1 MSLFYKTATAC
12 MRSLPAEPAHLAT
25 IKALKIGLGPR
36 HTLDDARLQTTVGG
50 LSLPNPV
57 GLAAGFD
64 KNAEVPAA
72 MLKAGFGHVECGTVT
87 PRPQAGN
94 PKPRLFRLN
103 QDQAVINRMGFNN
116 GGLEPFASRLTALS
130 GQAGRGIIGANLGA
144 NKDST
149 DRIAD
154 YVTGL
159 TRLWGLSDYFTINV
173 SSPNT
178 PGLRELQGADAMDE
192 LLGRISE
199 KRAELTG
206 DKPSYPIFLKVA
218 PDLDV
223 SQIERLTEQART
235 YGMNAI
241 IVSNTTIARPE
252 SLQSAHKSEAG
263 GLSGQPLFERSTEI
277 LKEFA
282 AAANGR
288 IDLIGVGGISN
299 GAQAYAKIRAGAKA
313 VQLYSALVY
322 AGPGLVK
329 LICEDVLARLKADGF
344 KSIKEAAAFSSR

>member
-12 MRSLPAEPAHLAT
+12 MRTLPAEPAHLAT
-25 IKALKIGLGPR
+25 IKALKMGLGPR
-36 HTLDDARLQTTVGG
+36 HTLEDARLQTTVGG

-94 PKPRLFRLN
+94 P
-103 QDQAVINRMGFNN
+103 
-116 GGLEPFASRLTALS
+116 
-130 GQAGRGIIGANLGA
+130 
-144 NKDST
+144 
-149 DRIAD
+149 IAD

-159 TRLWGLSDYFTINV
+159 TRLWGLSDYFTINI

-218 PDLDV
+218 PDLDI

-263 GLSGQPLFERSTEI
+263 GLSGQH
-277 LKEFA
+277 
-282 AAANGR
+282 
-288 IDLIGVGGISN
+288 
-299 GAQAYAKIRAGAKA
+299 
-313 VQLYSALVY
+313 
-322 AGPGLVK
+322 
-329 LICEDVLARLKADGF
+329 VLARLKADGF
-344 KSIKEAAAFSSR
+344 KSIKEAAALSSR